1 MDSITQLELQI
12 SEAIDHRAWQ
22 HSQRYSMPKAQW
34 TAYLNQV
41 CLETVLPWLQAEY
54 APRSTASLTAG
65 DLLQGCAI
73 EWNEKRLVLIPQ
85 KSFDTS
91 ELSVPQEWIDVP
103 SWVGDYY
110 LAVQVNPDE
119 SSLRIWGYTTHAQIK
134 ALGQYDSSDRTYGL
148 DAQFLVQD
156 IAVLWVMRQLYSTEP
171 TRVEV
176 TEFPSV
182 AETQAENLLQRLVT
196 VEQPRLEI
204 PFTMWGSLLET
215 QLWRERLHQLRQ
227 GHSLSATVATNLRQ
241 WLENSFTAGWSAI
254 ETWLNPEELAF
265 SFRQTEVIDPTG
277 VRRVKPL
284 EFAEQTVLLMLALA
298 PEADGRVS
306 IRVQLRLAERSQCLP
321 MGLSLSLVSASGDVV
336 QSVQAREQDNSIQL
350 QRFKCP
356 AGTEFSLQVTLGN
369 AVLTEA
375 FQC

>member
-12 SEAIDHRAWQ
+12 SAAIDHRAWQ

-54 APRSTASLTAG
+54 ASRSTASLTAW
-65 DLLQGCAI
+65 DLIQGCAI
-73 EWNEKRLVLIPQ
+73 EWNEKRLVLIPE

-91 ELSVPQEWIDVP
+91 ELRVPQEWIDVP

-110 LAVQVNPDE
+110 LAVQINPDE

-134 ALGQYDSSDRTYGL
+134 ALGQYDSSDRAYSL
-148 DAQFLVQD
+148 NAQFLVQD
-156 IAVLWVMRQLYSTEP
+156 MAVLWVMRQLYPTEL

-176 TEFPSV
+176 TELPSV
-182 AETQAENLLQRLVT
+182 AETQAENLLQRLAT

-215 QLWRERLHQLRQ
+215 RSWRERLHQLRQ
-227 GHSLSATVATNLRQ
+227 GRNPNTTVATNLRQ

-254 ETWLNPEELAF
+254 EAWLNPEELAF
-265 SFRQTEVIDPTG
+265 SFRQTEIVELTG

-306 IRVQLRLAERSQCLP
+306 IRVQLRPAERSQCLP

-356 AGTEFSLQVTLGN
+356 AGTEFSLQVALGN